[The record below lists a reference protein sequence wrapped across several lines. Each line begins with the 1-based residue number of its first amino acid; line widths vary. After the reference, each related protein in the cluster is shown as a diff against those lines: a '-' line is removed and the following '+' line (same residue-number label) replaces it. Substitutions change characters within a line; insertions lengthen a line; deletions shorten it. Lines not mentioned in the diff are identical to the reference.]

1 MDKLTLFTGARFDY
15 WEAFD
20 GLSGAVGNEKE
31 FDSRDDSAISP
42 KISLVWKPV
51 ANTILKGSAGRA
63 FRPPNI
69 YELFRTYQGK
79 IGMVYSNPGIEPE
92 FLWNYEIE
100 VDQ

>member
-42 KISLVWKPV
+42 KMSVVWKPV
-51 ANTILKGSAGRA
+51 VDTVIKGSAGRA
-63 FRPPNI
+63 LPCPNP
-69 YELFRTYQGK
+69 L
-79 IGMVYSNPGIEPE
+79 
-92 FLWNYEIE
+92 
-100 VDQ
+100 